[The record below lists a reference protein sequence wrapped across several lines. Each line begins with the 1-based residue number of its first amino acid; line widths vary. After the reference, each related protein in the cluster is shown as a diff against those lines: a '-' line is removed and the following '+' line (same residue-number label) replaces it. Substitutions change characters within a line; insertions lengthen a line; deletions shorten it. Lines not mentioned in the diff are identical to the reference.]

1 MSRASRTPR
10 GMRSW
15 SSWEAQNIR
24 IFYFLQIYSRHKSWI
39 CGMWSLYINARKR
52 SVLVPLLCVFVNHKQ
67 TNSSGLLDLNQTTTS
82 LNKFMSF
89 SYHLVLFV
97 VGVGGRQAVSCVLTR
112 VFAFVQKA
120 STVTNRDVILPNFF
134 TICWSRLCINASS
147 SELIINFDAACS
159 VNE

>member
-1 MSRASRTPR
+1 M
-10 GMRSW
+10 
-15 SSWEAQNIR
+15 
-24 IFYFLQIYSRHKSWI
+24 
-39 CGMWSLYINARKR
+39 
-52 SVLVPLLCVFVNHKQ
+52 PLLCVFVNHKQ

-134 TICWSRLCINASS
+134 TIC
-147 SELIINFDAACS
+147 
-159 VNE
+159 